1 MCEGGFVVSKPVI
14 STLPQKV
21 VITDE
26 NEALLEKVV
35 LADMVLEENT
45 LMGNIS
51 DKVTGKPLEGVCVKI
66 CDNDYQP
73 IIYNFTDVD
82 GNFSL
87 QGKFPSYIR
96 IIAAKKGYITFSS
109 DGLPST
115 GLDKKAINI
124 EMMPALDG
132 GIVLFGNVRDAQQH
146 PAGGIKITLYKANS
160 LNPYDF
166 SFSNSEGLYVFDNI
180 EPGYYRLSF
189 QSQNYVERI
198 VNLEVGKDQPIL
210 TIETVFLKRKNL
222 KGTIYGVITDT
233 NGVPVNNALVVLLNG
248 NNIPIQV
255 THTNDKGVYLFYR
268 LENGSYT
275 IIAR

>member
-1 MCEGGFVVSKPVI
+1 MSKPVI

-26 NEALLEKVV
+26 NEALLERVV
-35 LADMVLEENT
+35 LSDMTLEDNT

-51 DKVTGKPLEGVCVKI
+51 DKVTGKPIEGVCIKI

-87 QGKFPSYIR
+87 QGKFTSHIR

-109 DGLPST
+109 EGIPSAGLE
-115 GLDKKAINI
+115 KKAINI

-132 GIVLFGNVRDAQQH
+132 GIVLFGNVRDAQQR
-146 PAGGIKITLYKANS
+146 PIGGIKVTLYKSNS

-166 SFSNSEGLYVFDNI
+166 SFSNPEGLYLFDNI
-180 EPGYYRLSF
+180 EPGFYRLTF
-189 QSQNYVERI
+189 QSQNYIERT
-198 VNLEVGKDQPIL
+198 VNLEIGKDQPVV
-210 TIETVFLKRKNL
+210 TIETAFLKRKSL
-222 KGTIYGVITDT
+222 KGTIYGIITDT
-233 NGVPVNNALVVLLNG
+233 NGVPVNNALVVLLNA
-248 NNIPIQV
+248 NNVPIQV

>member
-1 MCEGGFVVSKPVI
+1 MSKPVV

-21 VITDE
+21 IITDE
-26 NEALLEKVV
+26 NEALLERVV
-35 LADMVLEENT
+35 LADMTLEENT

-51 DKVTGKPLEGVCVKI
+51 DKVTGKPIEGVCIKI
-66 CDNDYQP
+66 CDSDYKP

-87 QGKFPSYIR
+87 QGNFTSCIR

-109 DGLPST
+109 DGVPSA
-115 GLDKKAINI
+115 GLEKRAINI

-132 GIVLFGNVRDAQQH
+132 GIVLFGNVRDVQQR
-146 PAGGIKITLYKANS
+146 PIGGIKVTLIKSNS

-166 SFSNSEGLYVFDNI
+166 TFSNPEGLYVFDNI
-180 EPGYYRLSF
+180 EPGLYRLSL
-189 QSQNYVERI
+189 QSQNFIERT
-198 VNLEVGKDQPIL
+198 VNLDIGKDQSVL
-210 TIETVFLKRKNL
+210 TIETAFLRRKSL
-222 KGTIYGVITDT
+222 KGTIYGIITDK
-233 NGVPVNNALVVLLNG
+233 NGIPVNNALVVLLNA
-248 NNIPIQV
+248 NNNPIQV

-268 LENGSYT
+268 LDNGSYT